1 VREVERS
8 AQSVDEAV
16 EAALAALGAG
26 RDDVD
31 VEVIQEARGGFLRRA
46 GQEAVVRVRVRS
58 DPAAPTLDQLED
70 QADMA
75 AEFLEDLLDRM
86 EIEAVVEPNYED
98 GSMYVDILSDREDD
112 DDMALL
118 IGRHGQTLE
127 ALQEVTRAT
136 VGRRSEARCR
146 VTVDVEDYRKRQ
158 KDRLIS
164 RARDLAKQVQRSG
177 RERELE
183 AMNAYERKI
192 VHDAV
197 APVAGVD
204 TVSTGE
210 DPDRRVVIRPE
221 N

>member
-1 VREVERS
+1 MREVERS

-31 VEVIQEARGGFLRRA
+31 VEVIQEARSGFLRRA

-58 DPAAPTLDQLED
+58 DPAAPTLDQLEE

-86 EIEAVVEPNYED
+86 DIEAVVEPNYED

-177 RERELE
+177 KERELE

-197 APVAGVD
+197 APVAGVE

-221 N
+221 S

>member
-1 VREVERS
+1 MREVERS

-26 RDDVD
+26 RED
-31 VEVIQEARGGFLRRA
+31 VEIEVVQEARGGFLRRA
-46 GQEAVVRVRVRS
+46 GQEAVVRVRVKS
-58 DPAAPTLDQLED
+58 DPAAPTVEQLED
-70 QADMA
+70 QAEMA
-75 AEFLEDLLDRM
+75 AEFLEDLLERM
-86 EIEAVVEPNYED
+86 DIEAVVEPNYED

-136 VGRRSEARCR
+136 VGRRSEIRCR

-197 APVAGVD
+197 APVAGVE
-204 TVSTGE
+204 TSSTGE
-210 DPDRRVVIRPE
+210 DPDRRVVIMPE
-221 N
+221 G

>member
-1 VREVERS
+1 MREVERS

-26 RDDVD
+26 RED
-31 VEVIQEARGGFLRRA
+31 VEIEVVQEARGGFLRRA
-46 GQEAVVRVRVRS
+46 GQEAVVRVRVKS
-58 DPAAPTLDQLED
+58 DPAAPTVEQLED
-70 QADMA
+70 QAEMA

-86 EIEAVVEPNYED
+86 DIEAVVEPNYED

-136 VGRRSEARCR
+136 VGRRSEIRCR

-164 RARDLAKQVQRSG
+164 RARDLAKQVQQSG
-177 RERELE
+177 KERELE

-197 APVAGVD
+197 APVAGVE
-204 TVSTGE
+204 TSSTGE
-210 DPDRRVVIRPE
+210 DPDRRVVIMPE
-221 N
+221 G

>member
-1 VREVERS
+1 MREVERS

>member
-1 VREVERS
+1 M
-8 AQSVDEAV
+8 
-16 EAALAALGAG
+16 
-26 RDDVD
+26 
-31 VEVIQEARGGFLRRA
+31 
-46 GQEAVVRVRVRS
+46 RS

-86 EIEAVVEPNYED
+86 DIEAVVEPNFED

-177 RERELE
+177 KERELE

-197 APVAGVD
+197 APVAGVE

-221 N
+221 S

>member
-1 VREVERS
+1 MREVERS

-26 RDDVD
+26 RED
-31 VEVIQEARGGFLRRA
+31 VEVEVVQEARGGFLRRV
-46 GQEAVVRVRVRS
+46 GQEAVVRVRLKS
-58 DPAAPTLDQLED
+58 DPAAPTVEQLED
-70 QADMA
+70 QAEIA

-86 EIEAVVEPNYED
+86 DIEAVVEPNYED

-136 VGRRSEARCR
+136 VGRRSEVRCR
-146 VTVDVEDYRKRQ
+146 VNVDVEDYRKRQ

-177 RERELE
+177 KERELE

-197 APVAGVD
+197 APVAGVE
-204 TVSTGE
+204 TSSTGE
-210 DPDRRVVIRPE
+210 DPDRRVVIMPE
-221 N
+221 G